1 MEQQLELI
9 REQQKETWN
18 KFSGG
23 WHKWND
29 LTMDWLKPM
38 GDEIIRLLNL
48 KADDVVLD
56 VAAGTGEPGLTI
68 ATQVRAGKVIIT
80 DLAENMLAIARQNAE
95 EQGIKNI
102 ETIACDVCELPFADN
117 TFDKVSC
124 RFGFMF
130 FPDMQLAAQ
139 EIVRVLKP
147 GGKIATAVWA
157 GPEKNFWITAIMS
170 TVGQHL
176 QLPPPPPG
184 APGMFRCAQ
193 PGFMAGVFQQAGLK
207 NITETEI
214 SGKLNVSNIN
224 GYWIFMNEVAA
235 PVVAALSKIDDVLKE
250 KIKGEVYELVNKKYP
265 HGEIAIDSTALI
277 IQGEK

>member
-1 MEQQLELI
+1 MEPQLQAI
-9 REQQKETWN
+9 REQQRETWN
-18 KFSGG
+18 RFSHG
-23 WHKWND
+23 WRKWND

-38 GDEIIRLLNL
+38 GDEIIRLLEP
-48 KADDVVLD
+48 KDGDVVLD
-56 VAAGTGEPGLTI
+56 VASGTGEPGLTI
-68 ATQVRAGKVIIT
+68 ATLVKSGKVVIT
-80 DLAENMLAIARQNAE
+80 DLSENMLEVARESAAE
-95 EQGIKNI
+95 RGIRNV
-102 ETIACDVCELPFADN
+102 ETVACDVCELPFADN

-130 FPDMQLAAQ
+130 FPDMQLAAR
-139 EIVRVLKP
+139 EITRVLKP

-157 GPEKNFWITAIMS
+157 SPEKNFWITAIMS
-170 TVGQHL
+170 TVGKHL
-176 QLPPPPPG
+176 QLPPPPAG

-193 PGFMAGVFQQAGLK
+193 PGFMAAIFKQAGLK

-214 SGKLNVSNIN
+214 SAKLNISNTN

-235 PVVAALSKIDDVLKE
+235 PVVAALSKADDQLKE
-250 KIKGEVYELVNKKYP
+250 KIKGEVYELVNKRYP